1 MRQDYRP
8 IFEHFVRRRA
18 VNARGQ
24 RGPEQPIVPIC
35 AFAYTLFQS
44 VRLHYD
50 RMFRVTAIALVAMA
64 AFDLFFL
71 DGRYTHAVD
80 MTVRSLMHHMF

>member
-1 MRQDYRP
+1 
-8 IFEHFVRRRA
+8 
-18 VNARGQ
+18 
-24 RGPEQPIVPIC
+24 
-35 AFAYTLFQS
+35 
-44 VRLHYD
+44 
-50 RMFRVTAIALVAMA
+50 MFRVTAIALVAMA

>member
-1 MRQDYRP
+1 
-8 IFEHFVRRRA
+8 
-18 VNARGQ
+18 
-24 RGPEQPIVPIC
+24 
-35 AFAYTLFQS
+35 
-44 VRLHYD
+44 
-50 RMFRVTAIALVAMA
+50 MFRVTAIALVAMT